1 MSEQSF
7 MSYTMRRP
15 LRRNCRNFNEIVFMQ
30 VFS

>member
-7 MSYTMRRP
+7 MSYTMLHIFRG
-15 LRRNCRNFNEIVFMQ
+15 NCQYFNEIVFMQ